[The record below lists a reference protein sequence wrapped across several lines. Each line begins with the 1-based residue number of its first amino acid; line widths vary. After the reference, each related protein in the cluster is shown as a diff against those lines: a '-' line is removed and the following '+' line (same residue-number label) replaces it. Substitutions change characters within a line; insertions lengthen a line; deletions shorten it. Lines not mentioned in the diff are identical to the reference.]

1 MILRIIVSLLVV
13 IFISTIVFAIIY
25 TYYQKKGLLHGL
37 YTSAMIQTLVG
48 VQDEPD
54 SKGEKFTMIVQS
66 LISYL
71 ITAHVIIFAHQY
83 VEKL

>member
-13 IFISTIVFAIIY
+13 TFASLLSFAIIY
-25 TYYQKKGLLHGL
+25 TYYQKQTFLHGL

-54 SKGEKFTMIVQS
+54 SKGEKFAMIIQS

-71 ITAHVIIFAHQY
+71 ITAHVIIFSHQY
-83 VEKL
+83 IESL

>member
-1 MILRIIVSLLVV
+1 MLFRIILSLLLAT
-13 IFISTIVFAIIY
+13 FISTMVFAIIY
-25 TYYQKKGLLHGL
+25 LYYQNEGFLHSL

-54 SKGEKFTMIVQS
+54 SRGEKFAMIVQS